1 MRVALPQ
8 LVGFASVALL
18 RFRQSRVK
26 PPKLSRRQGLHRG
39 AERHGRRSRAG
50 SGRALREAA
59 EIRRFVRSRF
69 QFLISN
75 AFQFSI
81 RRLTFRREHG

>member
-26 PPKLSRRQGLHRG
+26 LPKLSRRQGL
-39 AERHGRRSRAG
+39 ALG
-50 SGRALREAA
+50 SFFTASMISATVLVEGMILSALLNL
-59 EIRRFVRSRF
+59 SP
-69 QFLISN
+69 
-75 AFQFSI
+75 
-81 RRLTFRREHG
+81 